1 MSGWGAVGGS
11 QAYGQGQ
18 GYTAQA
24 YGTAQAATQQPAA
37 AQVLKLP
44 SLGTLRT

>member
-1 MSGWGAVGGS
+1 MSGWGAGGGS

-37 AQVLKLP
+37 AQVVHLP
-44 SLGTLRT
+44 SLSTLYT